1 MRIQKTHAA
10 ALALIGAFAV
20 SAATPSFAAG
30 SLDGGHMATGSAM
43 TAHASYNPP
52 EQVYG
57 AASDAYKPGYTG
69 YGRQAYNPEQPTDP
83 DPRIGG
89 AFKMST
95 DR

>member
-1 MRIQKTHAA
+1 MTR
-10 ALALIGAFAV
+10 GE
-20 SAATPSFAAG
+20 
-30 SLDGGHMATGSAM
+30 AM
-43 TAHASYNPP
+43 TAQASYYPP

-57 AASDAYKPGYTG
+57 AAPNAYKPGYTG

-89 AFKMST
+89 ALKMST